1 MFSVEKNKLSDDL
14 MPFDKQVTRSD
25 DPLPKTYLTY
35 IISGMKG
42 SGKSTLLLNLLKR
55 KSSPYYRWF
64 DNIILFSPTA
74 NKDAKFEKLVNELDT
89 EGKVFTELDD
99 ENLQKA
105 FDIIQHFNDDFDEK
119 EEKRKPHNLIIMDD
133 CIHMMKSSQSKSL
146 LNELFT
152 TSRHK
157 KCSLWVCTQK
167 YNKLPTLLRTNTDCI
182 SYFRNNNK
190 ADFKTLE
197 DDLNIDPKLLE
208 KVYEFATEEPNSFL
222 HVNMFNG
229 KPKYFKRFDR
239 INIE

>member
-1 MFSVEKNKLSDDL
+1 MFSVEKNKLSEDL
-14 MPFDKQVTRSD
+14 IPFDKQVTRSD
-25 DPLPKTYLTY
+25 EPLPNTHLTY

-74 NKDAKFEKLVNELDT
+74 NKDAKFEKLVKELDT

-105 FDIIQHFNDDFDEK
+105 FDIIQHFNDEFDEK

-133 CIHMMKSSQSKSL
+133 CIHMMKGSKSL

-197 DDLNIDPKLLE
+197 DDLNIDTKLLE

-229 KPKYFKRFDR
+229 KPKYFKKFDR

>member
-1 MFSVEKNKLSDDL
+1 MFSVEKNKLSEDL
-14 MPFDKQVTRSD
+14 MPFDKQVIRSD
-25 DPLPKTYLTY
+25 EPLPNTHLTY

-74 NKDAKFEKLVNELDT
+74 NKDAKFEKLVKELDT

-105 FDIIQHFNDDFDEK
+105 FDIIQNFNDDFDEK

-133 CIHMMKSSQSKSL
+133 CIHMMKGSQSKSL

-157 KCSLWVCTQK
+157 KTSLWVCTQ
-167 YNKLPTLLRTNTDCI
+167 NTTSCQH
-182 SYFRNNNK
+182 Y
-190 ADFKTLE
+190 
-197 DDLNIDPKLLE
+197 
-208 KVYEFATEEPNSFL
+208 
-222 HVNMFNG
+222 
-229 KPKYFKRFDR
+229 
-239 INIE
+239 

>member
-1 MFSVEKNKLSDDL
+1 MFSVEKNKLSEDL
-14 MPFDKQVTRSD
+14 MPFDKQLTRSD
-25 DPLPKTYLTY
+25 DPLPKTHLTY

-74 NKDAKFEKLVNELDT
+74 NKDQKFEKLVNELDA
-89 EGKVFTELDD
+89 EGKAFTELDD
-99 ENLQKA
+99 ENLEKA
-105 FDIIQHFNDDFDEK
+105 FDLIGKFNDNFDEK
-119 EEKRKPHNLIIMDD
+119 EEKRKAHNLIIMDD
-133 CIHMMKSSQSKSL
+133 CIHMMKGSQSKSL

-208 KVYEFATEEPNSFL
+208 QVYEFATAEPNSFL
-222 HVNMFNG
+222 HINMFNG
-229 KPKYFKRFDR
+229 KAKFYKKFDL
-239 INIE
+239 IKME

>member
-14 MPFDKQVTRSD
+14 MPFDKQLTRTD

-74 NKDAKFEKLVNELDT
+74 NKDHKFEKLVKELDA
-89 EGKVFTELDD
+89 EGKVFTELD
-99 ENLQKA
+99 EESLEKA
-105 FDIIQHFNDDFDEK
+105 LKLIEDFNESFDEK

-133 CIHMMKSSQSKSL
+133 CIHMMGSSQSKSL

-157 KCSLWVCTQK
+157 KASLWVCTQK

-208 KVYEFATEEPNSFL
+208 QVYEFATAEPNSFL
-222 HVNMFNG
+222 HINMFNG
-229 KPKYFKRFDR
+229 KPKYFKKFDL
-239 INIE
+239 IKLE